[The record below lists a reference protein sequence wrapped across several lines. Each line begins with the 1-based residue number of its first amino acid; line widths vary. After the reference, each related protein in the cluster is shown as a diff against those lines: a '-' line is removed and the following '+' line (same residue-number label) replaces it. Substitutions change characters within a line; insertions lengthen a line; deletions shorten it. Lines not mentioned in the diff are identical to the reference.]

1 LAIVPSP
8 ASPVNAARGRRNHPK
23 WLCGI
28 WSERAIDRRSAY
40 WETSLVT
47 RVVLADDHPS
57 IRSAIKLKLEKDG
70 IEVVGEAGDGR
81 EAVDLADSLRP
92 EVVLLDCNMPH
103 MSGLDA
109 SRSILEKDPQAKIIL
124 LTSND
129 EPETMSEAA
138 RIGVR
143 AYLFKDDP
151 SDYLV
156 RTVHLV
162 RQGELGDRVREALDE
177 PSGTA
182 LPGDL

>member
-1 LAIVPSP
+1 
-8 ASPVNAARGRRNHPK
+8 
-23 WLCGI
+23 
-28 WSERAIDRRSAY
+28 
-40 WETSLVT
+40 VT
-47 RVVLADDHPS
+47 RIVLADDHPS

-129 EPETMSEAA
+129 EPETMFEAA

-151 SDYLV
+151 SDYLI

-177 PSGTA
+177 LSGTA
-182 LPGDL
+182 LPGDI